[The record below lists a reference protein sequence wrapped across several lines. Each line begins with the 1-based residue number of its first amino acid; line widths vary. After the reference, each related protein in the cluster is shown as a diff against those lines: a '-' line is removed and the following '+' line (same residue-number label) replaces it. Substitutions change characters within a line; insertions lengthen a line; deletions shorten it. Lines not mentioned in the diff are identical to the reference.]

1 MLESQ
6 KLKTDDYH
14 QLETWKSSREGIIHI
29 SSYDSLYQPTHVYMI
44 LIQTCTVYMEIKL
57 VKDTAQTEEK
67 GETGKLKG
75 YSVVTLVRKDSIYIY
90 VYF

>member
-1 MLESQ
+1 
-6 KLKTDDYH
+6 
-14 QLETWKSSREGIIHI
+14 
-29 SSYDSLYQPTHVYMI
+29 
-44 LIQTCTVYMEIKL
+44 MEIKL

-90 VYF
+90 VYFWEETRNRIR